1 MLNIFSNL
9 FLNSL
14 IGLVIIL
21 IVSLINFIKMRH
33 RTTPVI
39 ISYQLFFSLISII
52 LFGWPCIIYA
62 IILSAAILS
71 KKLYDI
77 YNGGRAPLDYSS
89 TIHSFSRIKNLLKTN
104 NKNEIIIGN
113 VVPVNRYGIKNN
125 MRAVT
130 VSDQA
135 LSGGTLVTGSTG
147 SGKNLHIDTVIPT
160 TNGFKTIKTIKE
172 GDIIFDKNGKPSR
185 VLTKYCPKET
195 RFYELTFS
203 DGTKIKCGGGHLW
216 EVIDSY
222 RGKEK
227 IGERSFSDLFND
239 VIIDNLYH
247 LSKKENKK
255 MALNKFV
262 ETISAAELDSITKER
277 FVRFISRYF
286 SDNVYKLEEIDE
298 INLLTVYECIKDSK
312 NIYRQQKATNI
323 EKYIKE
329 NNKTLVS
336 RKEFKK
342 LVGIKYDRYLKL
354 ADIKLPN
361 RAYLFCESK
370 VLSKK
375 LFNFYRQYC
384 QDTLAEVIY
393 TTEQMYSLGL
403 SSLKMGT
410 KRFSIMRPEAC
421 NYEKI
426 NLPIKPYWL
435 GAWLGDGSKSGADIC
450 GTDLEVGSRLKKDY
464 EIKKVRERLPKK
476 EGYLPI
482 TDWNFGFELT
492 KLLRKHN
499 LAENKHLPEIYKLAG
514 IEDKLELIAGLI
526 DTDGSVSNL
535 GEVGIGLTNKQII
548 ESLRV
553 IVCSLGWKCSPIT
566 EKRGAYTDQ
575 QGNKVYCKMV
585 YSISFHPTQMIP
597 LQVKRKR
604 EALLNKLN
612 KVKNN
617 EVLQQIKHRKF
628 YIESI
633 EEIEDTYENY
643 YCLGIDSETHV
654 FLCTES
660 YIPTHNTSTI
670 KSMIYQALDKKHQPV
685 TFFDFKGQ
693 TDILDDIEE
702 ICTSLNIPYYEFSSR
717 KCNFHYDP
725 LVNLD
730 ATGKVEA
737 ILNTRRWSTT
747 GADDHYRSSMQL
759 AAQNLIEAYDEYRER
774 NNDNSNYILG
784 LYNFCPKYHPSQNDK
799 DGYNTIQKMLEIM
812 LSSRAKDLLNDNNG
826 EEFSFQ
832 RDDCYVICFSFVS
845 ANKALASSLSS
856 FIFQD
861 LMDRGTK
868 RPYKPKM
875 LLGVDEFG
883 TLENSSIIK
892 DILEKGRSGGI
903 QTIFSI
909 LDINQVASNTSMYFV
924 NAILGTINNYIFHN
938 GATKQTAEILSGV
951 QRQQLEGDIMN
962 LKKPINGEPPT
973 ALYIS
978 KYPIFEKGGANE
990 FYKIIPYSYSAF
1002 SSTKDIKKEDNEE
1015 DHGLNLDMGEVEDK
1029 IEIKTPKDENKIIEM
1044 SEIDNYL

>member
-14 IGLVIIL
+14 IGLAIIL

-39 ISYQLFFSLISII
+39 ISYQFFFSLISII

-104 NKNEIIIGN
+104 NKNEIIVGN

-125 MRAVT
+125 MRAV
-130 VSDQA
+130 VASDQA

-147 SGKNLHIDTVIPT
+147 SGKNLHIDTIIPT
-160 TNGFKTIKTIKE
+160 INGFKTIKTIKE
-172 GDIIFDKNGKPSR
+172 GDIIFDKNGKPSK
-185 VLTKYCPKET
+185 VLAKYCPKET
-195 RFYELTFS
+195 KFYELTFS
-203 DGTKIKCGGGHLW
+203 DGTKVKCGGGHLW

-227 IGERSFSDLFND
+227 VGEKSFSDLFND
-239 VIIDNLYH
+239 VIIENLYH
-247 LSKKENKK
+247 LSKKENKEIT
-255 MALNKFV
+255 LNEFV
-262 ETISAAELDSITKER
+262 DIIAASEFNTIAKKR
-277 FVRFISRYF
+277 FNRFIVRYF
-286 SDNVYKLEEIDE
+286 SEYVYKLEEIDE
-298 INLLTVYECIKDSK
+298 INLLKVYDCIKDSK
-312 NIYRQQKATNI
+312 NIYRQQKALNI

-329 NNKTLVS
+329 NNKVLIS
-336 RKEFKK
+336 RKVFEN
-342 LVGIKYDRYLKL
+342 LVGTKYGAYLKL
-354 ADIKLPN
+354 ANIKLPN
-361 RAYLFCESK
+361 KAHLLCESK
-370 VLSKK
+370 ILSKK
-375 LFNFYRQYC
+375 IFNFYKQYC
-384 QDTLAEVIY
+384 QDTPIETIY
-393 TTEQMYSLGL
+393 NTKQMYSLNL
-403 SSLKMGT
+403 SSLLKTGI
-410 KRFSIMRPEAC
+410 KRFAITRPEPC

-426 NLPIKPYWL
+426 SLPIKPYWL
-435 GAWLGDGSKSGADIC
+435 GAWLGDGSKYNASIC
-450 GTDLEVGSRLKKDY
+450 GTDLEVGHRLNKDY
-464 EIKKVRERLPKK
+464 KIKKTKESAPRKK
-476 EGYLPI
+476 GYLPVLS
-482 TDWNFGFELT
+482 WNFDFEVT
-492 KLLRKHN
+492 KLLRKYN
-499 LAENKHLPEIYKLAG
+499 LNENKHLPEVYKLASV
-514 IEDKLELIAGLI
+514 EDKLELIAGLI
-526 DTDGSVSNL
+526 DTDGYVDDL
-535 GEVGIGLTNKQII
+535 GEVIIKLTNRQII
-548 ESLRV
+548 ESIRT
-553 IVCSLGWKCSPIT
+553 IVCSLGWKCSPIV
-566 EKRGAYTDQ
+566 EQRGSYTNQ
-575 QGNKVYCKMV
+575 HHHKIFCKMV
-585 YSISFHPTQMIP
+585 YAIVFHPTQMIP
-597 LQVKRKR
+597 IQVKRKR

-617 EVLQQIKHRKF
+617 EVLQQVKHRKF
-628 YIESI
+628 FIESI

-670 KSMIYQALDKKHQPV
+670 KSMIYQALDKKHQPI

-774 NNDNSNYILG
+774 NNDNSNYMLG
-784 LYNFCPKYHPSQNDK
+784 LYNFCPKYHPNQNDR
-799 DGYNTIQKMLEIM
+799 DGYNTIQKMLEIL

-868 RPYKPKM
+868 RPYRPKM

-1002 SSTKDIKKEDNEE
+1002 SSTKEIKKDDNEE
-1015 DHGLNLDMGEVEDK
+1015 ESGLNLGIEETEDK
-1029 IEIKTPKDENKIIEM
+1029 IEVLPNKNKIIEM
-1044 SEIDNYL
+1044 SELDEYL